1 MGFPLVVMETP
12 EVLPAALLLPT
23 AWAQQ
28 QAVKDRLAAL
38 AVETPQVAAAA
49 VVVLMLV
56 LLRGR
61 QGRQVLA
68 ATAQTDWQ
76 VALPEPPLLMPEAAG
91 AVLPFRLLVRAEQ
104 AVAAMAAQ
112 VVVQSAA
119 QGPTTLEAAAA
130 ALRLV
135 AAPHITVVKVATAL

>member
-1 MGFPLVVMETP
+1 
-12 EVLPAALLLPT
+12 
-23 AWAQQ
+23 
-28 QAVKDRLAAL
+28 
-38 AVETPQVAAAA
+38 VETPQVAAAA

-56 LLRGR
+56 LLRER

-68 ATAQTDWQ
+68 ATAQTGWQ

-91 AVLPFRLLVRAEQ
+91 AVLPFPLLGRAVQ

-112 VVVQSAA
+112 VVVQLAA